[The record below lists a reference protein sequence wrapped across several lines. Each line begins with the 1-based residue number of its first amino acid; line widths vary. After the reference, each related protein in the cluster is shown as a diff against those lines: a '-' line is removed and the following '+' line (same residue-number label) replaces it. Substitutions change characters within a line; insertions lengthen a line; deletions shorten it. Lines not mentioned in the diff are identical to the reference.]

1 MPPTMPDDSTAESSA
16 SRRSIPGFC
25 GLCKSRC
32 GSRMVVEDG
41 RLVAQ
46 LPDPAHPTGRAQC
59 VKGRAAPELV
69 YDPQRVLRPLLRTRP
84 KGDAD
89 PGWREISWDEALGR
103 VAQALLRVRAESG
116 PEAVAFAIATP
127 SGTPIADDI
136 RWIERLANAFG
147 SPNVANGTE
156 ICNWHKDFTHQL
168 TFGRGIATPDFAHSR
183 CIVLWGHNPRDTW
196 LANSL
201 AIRAARKAGAKV
213 VVVDPRKAGFAA
225 DADL

>member
-1 MPPTMPDDSTAESSA
+1 MLATMSDDLSADSSA

-127 SGTPIADDI
+127 SGTPIAD
-136 RWIERLANAFG
+136 
-147 SPNVANGTE
+147 
-156 ICNWHKDFTHQL
+156 
-168 TFGRGIATPDFAHSR
+168 
-183 CIVLWGHNPRDTW
+183 
-196 LANSL
+196 
-201 AIRAARKAGAKV
+201 
-213 VVVDPRKAGFAA
+213 
-225 DADL
+225 